1 MSASLARPLWD
12 LASSRGDGPA
22 IFELGACDCSSGHA
36 CHVERVL
43 RPVSEEYVI
52 SSLWDMVCL
61 PSAVAVGVWTRTAQ
75 PAGAQLLLVVAG
87 EDVPVALVGRVGG
100 EPQVL
105 EARSGELYVAALAA
119 LQPVPADDPLV
130 VELTAMS
137 EGDE

>member
-1 MSASLARPLWD
+1 MSASLARPLWTH
-12 LASSRGDGPA
+12 ACERGDGPV
-22 IFELGACDCSSGHA
+22 IFELGDCDCGGHA
-36 CHVERVL
+36 SHVVREL
-43 RPVSEEYVI
+43 RPISEEYVI
-52 SSLWDMVCL
+52 SSLWDMVCS
-61 PSAVAVGVWTRTAQ
+61 PSTVAVGVWTRTAQ

-130 VELTAMS
+130 VELAAMS
-137 EGDE
+137 EEG